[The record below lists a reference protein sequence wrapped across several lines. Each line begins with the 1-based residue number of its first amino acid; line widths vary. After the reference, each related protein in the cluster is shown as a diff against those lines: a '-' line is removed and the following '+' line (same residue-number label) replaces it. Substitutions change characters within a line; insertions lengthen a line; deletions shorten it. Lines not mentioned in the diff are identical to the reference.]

1 MKTLIKALDD
11 LKLPY
16 NKKVL
21 NQYEIYINE
30 IIRVSEN
37 FNLSGAKSWSK
48 IRDDLVIKSLRY
60 CNVINSLMN
69 FKLNSENLQVLDVGT
84 GAGIPSIPMKL
95 LYPEF
100 NLKMV
105 ESSKKKCQFL
115 EDVLEKLNCN
125 KVIVENSRI
134 EDMGFGEDREKYD
147 LVLARAL
154 AKLPTLAELTIPFSK
169 IDGSIITVKGSYPR
183 KEIEESEYIAR
194 LLGINKTHFNKVS
207 SPINIKE
214 DFFVIWDKKEKTPNG
229 FPRKNGIPQKKP
241 IINELMNS

>member
-30 IIRVSEN
+30 IIRVSKN

-48 IRDDLVIKSLRY
+48 IRDELVIKSLRY
-60 CNVINSLMN
+60 CSVINSLMN

-84 GAGIPSIPMKL
+84 GAGIPSIPIKL

-105 ESSKKKCQFL
+105 ESSTKKCQFL

-125 KVIVENSRI
+125 K
-134 EDMGFGEDREKYD
+134 K
-147 LVLARAL
+147 
-154 AKLPTLAELTIPFSK
+154 
-169 IDGSIITVKGSYPR
+169 SI
-183 KEIEESEYIAR
+183 
-194 LLGINKTHFNKVS
+194 
-207 SPINIKE
+207 
-214 DFFVIWDKKEKTPNG
+214 
-229 FPRKNGIPQKKP
+229 Q
-241 IINELMNS
+241 